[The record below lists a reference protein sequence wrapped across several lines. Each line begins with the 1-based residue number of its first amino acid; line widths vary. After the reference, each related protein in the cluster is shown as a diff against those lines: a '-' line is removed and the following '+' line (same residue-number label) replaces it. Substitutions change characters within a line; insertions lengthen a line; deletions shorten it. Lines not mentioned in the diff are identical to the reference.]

1 MAAVTAPGGSG
12 RHAARQPGEAS
23 GGRQTGART
32 RPRSAA
38 DRRRAGRVPAGH
50 RPRGGD
56 CRRCRRDPLGTPRAP
71 GGRWRP
77 PATGTSAPRAART
90 DRRAGSGTGRLTRST
105 SGGTVN
111 AAATSPDEES
121 LVTEEARIGPTD
133 RPIRV
138 LIAEDEALIRLDL
151 KEMLLEEGF
160 DVVAEVSD
168 GATAVRLA
176 RELRPDLCIL
186 DLKMPVMDGIQAA
199 EQITKE
205 RLSAVLILTA
215 FSQRDLIDKARRAG
229 AMAYLVKP
237 FQKHDLLPAIQIAAG
252 RFKDLQGLEDQVGDL
267 TDRLEARKLVERAKG
282 LLQEHEGMTEPA
294 AFRWLQ
300 KTAMERRLAM
310 KAVASQVVERYET
323 QS

>member
-1 MAAVTAPGGSG
+1 MTAPTT
-12 RHAARQPGEAS
+12 P
-23 GGRQTGART
+23 
-32 RPRSAA
+32 
-38 DRRRAGRVPAGH
+38 PAG
-50 RPRGGD
+50 D
-56 CRRCRRDPLGTPRAP
+56 ENA
-71 GGRWRP
+71 
-77 PATGTSAPRAART
+77 
-90 DRRAGSGTGRLTRST
+90 
-105 SGGTVN
+105 VN
-111 AAATSPDEES
+111 A
-121 LVTEEARIGPTD
+121 EAPKRPGD

-199 EQITKE
+199 EQVTRE

-215 FSQRDLIDKARRAG
+215 FSQRDLIEKARRAG

-267 TDRLEARKLVERAKG
+267 TDRLEARKIVERAKG
-282 LLQEHEGMTEPA
+282 LLQEHEQMSEPA

-300 KTAMERRLAM
+300 KTAMERRLSM
-310 KAVASQVVERYET
+310 KDVAAQVIERYAES
-323 QS
+323 Q

>member
-1 MAAVTAPGGSG
+1 MDAPVT
-12 RHAARQPGEAS
+12 
-23 GGRQTGART
+23 
-32 RPRSAA
+32 
-38 DRRRAGRVPAGH
+38 
-50 RPRGGD
+50 
-56 CRRCRRDPLGTPRAP
+56 TPH
-71 GGRWRP
+71 
-77 PATGTSAPRAART
+77 
-90 DRRAGSGTGRLTRST
+90 DEEN
-105 SGGTVN
+105 TVN
-111 AAATSPDEES
+111 EEVSPP
-121 LVTEEARIGPTD
+121 RTD

-199 EQITKE
+199 EAVTKE

-267 TDRLEARKLVERAKG
+267 TDRLEARKMVERAKG
-282 LLQEHEGMTEPA
+282 LLQEHEQMTEPA

-300 KTAMERRLAM
+300 KTAMERRLSM
-310 KAVASQVVERYET
+310 KAVAAQVVQRYQGDE
-323 QS
+323 